1 MVINKPIQSG
11 DSLTIEFTA
20 AYDSAVYTPKLILR
34 GITNKYEKVG
44 TGSFTI
50 ALTASET
57 AAFDAGEYVYSIV
70 LFSDDDRVT
79 IETGRVNVLVDSSDA
94 ASDYRTQNEK
104 TLANL
109 EAAINGIATSG
120 QLETSINGRSIKR
133 MGAEELIK
141 LHSYFTRKVKEEQ
154 NKAKF
159 GKGNRLIKVVF

>member
-1 MVINKPIQSG
+1 MVINKPIQAG

-20 AYDSAVYTPKLILR
+20 NFDSSVYTPKLILS
-34 GITNKYEKVG
+34 GIADKYEKVG
-44 TGSFTI
+44 AGAFKIELS
-50 ALTASET
+50 AAET
-57 AAFDAGEYVYSIV
+57 ALYVAGEYVYSIV
-70 LFSDDDRVT
+70 LFSDDDRFT
-79 IETGRVNVLVDSSDA
+79 LETGRVHVLSDSDSA

-154 NKAKF
+154 NQAKF